1 MTRTILIIIISLVA
15 LLTPAHATAAGGE
28 IKLVKS
34 GTENRFPN
42 LLTFNIRA
50 EGPAPVNRIRLRY
63 EVDKMTYAPA
73 FAEAW
78 PDVQQGKEV
87 SATWTWDMRKGSL
100 PPGAKIT
107 YWWVVEDTAGNRLT
121 TPRQTLSFDD
131 TRYKWQRVGDNKISI
146 FWYQGNRSFADELLK
161 AAQEAA
167 AKLGKDTGVFIER
180 PVSLYIYGNYSD
192 LRGSIVAPEEWTGG
206 VAYAGFNIISIGI
219 SPNNLDWG
227 KKAVAHELGHLITH
241 QVTVSPFGATI
252 PPWLDE
258 GLAMHAEG
266 EQGNSDREAL
276 VKAIKDGR
284 MATLQSL
291 SSPFPADAQEAFYAY
306 AQSQNVVE
314 YMINTFGKDKL
325 NNLLVLLN
333 DGNTMDEALFKT
345 YGYNLGG
352 LDEAWIE
359 YMTVQPENNTEP
371 GKLLKKEAAHN
382 LSATRLTPPVLAP
395 ALTAGAG

>member
-1 MTRTILIIIISLVA
+1 MTRTILIIIISLA
-15 LLTPAHATAAGGE
+15 AFLTPAHAAAAGE

-34 GTENRFPN
+34 GTENQFPN

-50 EGPAPVNRIRLRY
+50 ESPAPVSRIRLRY
-63 EVDKMTYAPA
+63 EVDKMIYAPA

-78 PDVQQGKEV
+78 PDIHQGKDV

-107 YWWVVEDTAGNRLT
+107 YWWIIENAAGNRLT
-121 TPRQTLSFDD
+121 TPRETLSFDD
-131 TRYKWQRVGDNKISI
+131 TRYRWQQVGDNKISI
-146 FWYQGNRSFADELLK
+146 FWYQGSRSFADELLK

-167 AKLGKDTGVFIER
+167 SKLGKDTGVFIER

-266 EQGNSDREAL
+266 QQSNSDREAL
-276 VKAIKDGR
+276 AKAIEDGR
-284 MATLQSL
+284 LATLQSL
-291 SSPFPADAQEAFYAY
+291 SSPFPADAQDAFYAY
-306 AQSQNVVE
+306 AQSQSVAE

-325 NNLLVLLN
+325 NHLLVLLN
-333 DGNTMDEALFKT
+333 DGNTMDDALLTT
-345 YGYNLGG
+345 YGFNLNG
-352 LDEAWIE
+352 LDEAWIK
-359 YMTVQPENNTEP
+359 YMTEQPENNPET
-371 GKLLKKEAAHN
+371 GKLLRKEGSKDAWPD
-382 LSATRLTPPVLAP
+382 RLMLRALAP
-395 ALTAGAG
+395 ALAAGAA

>member
-1 MTRTILIIIISLVA
+1 MTRTILLMIISLAA
-15 LLTPAHATAAGGE
+15 LLTPARTAAADE
-28 IKLVKS
+28 IKLVRS
-34 GTENRFPN
+34 STENQFPN

-50 EGPAPVNRIRLRY
+50 ESPTPVSRIRLRY

-78 PDVQQGKEV
+78 PDIQQGKDV
-87 SATWTWDMRKGSL
+87 LATWTWDMRKGSL

-107 YWWVVEDTAGNRLT
+107 YWWVIENTAGNRLT
-121 TPRQTLSFDD
+121 TARETLSFDD
-131 TRYKWQRVGDNKISI
+131 TRYRWQQAGDNKISI
-146 FWYQGNRSFADELLK
+146 FWYQGTRSFADELLK
-161 AAQEAA
+161 AAEEAA
-167 AKLGKDTGVFIER
+167 SKLGKDTGVFIER

-241 QVTVSPFGATI
+241 QVTVSPFGSTI

-266 EQGNSDREAL
+266 QQSNSDREAL
-276 VKAIKDGR
+276 ASAIEDGR
-284 MATLQSL
+284 LATLQSL
-291 SSPFPADAQEAFYAY
+291 SSPFPADAQDAYYAY
-306 AQSQNVVE
+306 AQSQSVAE

-325 NNLLVLLN
+325 NHLLVLLN
-333 DGNTMDEALFKT
+333 DGNTMDDALLAT
-345 YGYNLGG
+345 YGFNLSG
-352 LDEAWIE
+352 LDEAWIK
-359 YMTVQPENNTEP
+359 YMTEEPENNPESGHILRQEP
-371 GKLLKKEAAHN
+371 YRDGWFGR
-382 LSATRLTPPVLAP
+382 SSPGVPVPTPA
-395 ALTAGAG
+395 AGAR

>member
-1 MTRTILIIIISLVA
+1 MTRTILLIILSLIV
-15 LLTPAHATAAGGE
+15 LLIPAHATAAGE

-34 GTENRFPN
+34 SSENEFPN
-42 LLTFNIRA
+42 LLTFNVRV
-50 EGPAPVNRIRLRY
+50 EGPAQINRIRLRY
-63 EVDKMTYAPA
+63 EVDKLTYAPA

-78 PDVQQGKEV
+78 PDIRPGKNV
-87 SATWTWDMRKGSL
+87 AASWAWDMRKGSL

-107 YWWVVEDTAGNRLT
+107 YWWVIEDTAGNRLT
-121 TPRQTLSFDD
+121 TAKETLTFDD
-131 TRYKWQRVGDNKISI
+131 TRYKWQKVGDDKVSI
-146 FWYQGNRSFADELLK
+146 FWYQGSRSFADELLK
-161 AAQEAA
+161 AAQDAA
-167 AKLGKDTGVFIER
+167 AKLGKDTGVYIEK
-180 PVSLYIYGNYSD
+180 PVSLYIYGNYRD
-192 LRGSIVAPEEWTGG
+192 LRGSIVAPEDWTGG

-241 QVTVSPFGATI
+241 QVTVSPYGSTI

-266 EQGNSDREAL
+266 EQINSDKEAL
-276 VKAIKDGR
+276 VKAIEDGR
-284 MATLQSL
+284 LATLQSL
-291 SSPFPADAQEAFYAY
+291 SSPFSADAQEAFYAY
-306 AQSQNVVE
+306 AQSQSVVE

-333 DGNTMDEALFKT
+333 DGNTMDDALLKT
-345 YGYNLGG
+345 YNFNLSG

-359 YMTVQPENNTEP
+359 SMTGQPEKKADP
-371 GKLLKKEAAHN
+371 VKLLKKESPVDVFAN
-382 LSATRLTPPVLAP
+382 RLTPRVLTP